1 MHVHRST
8 HTYTHARCLSL
19 YCSYGAL
26 QTPLTAKRES
36 SELQCNSEMTKAP
49 RYSERATCPDYIL
62 DILPAFHRNGE
73 TFQSVTSSLVPFA
86 LYK

>member
-1 MHVHRST
+1 MCIDPRTLTLMHAV
-8 HTYTHARCLSL
+8 SL
-19 YCSYGAL
+19 CTVVTAPYKH
-26 QTPLTAKRES
+26 QTPAKRES

-73 TFQSVTSSLVPFA
+73 TFQSVTSYLVPFA